1 MLLVNTENMLQVVLI
16 KNLKTK
22 NLKGDSYAAV
32 ISIYILNITG
42 FSVSNLST
50 WKAIL
55 NYLAVS

>member
-1 MLLVNTENMLQVVLI
+1 MLQQIVLI

-22 NLKGDSYAAV
+22 ILKGDSSAAV

-42 FSVSNLST
+42 FSVSNFST

>member
-1 MLLVNTENMLQVVLI
+1 MLQQVVLI

-22 NLKGDSYAAV
+22 ILKRDSYAAV

-42 FSVSNLST
+42 FSVSNFST

-55 NYLAVS
+55 NYLTVS